1 MRRPIVN
8 PPLAMPENL
17 TIKPE
22 AFEPLFAAWREPE
35 KHRVKRAD
43 GGDGFAHLHYWAAF
57 TLTGQ
62 WR

>member
-1 MRRPIVN
+1 
-8 PPLAMPENL
+8 MPENL